1 MVSNISPGLM
11 PETNRDQLS
20 TSAISQHIM
29 SFIIKKMFVI
39 SLNLPQNTDF
49 LRYEQITW
57 LLRNDTLCLNTAC

>member
-1 MVSNISPGLM
+1 MVSNISAGLM

-39 SLNLPQNTDF
+39 LLNLPQNTDSH
-49 LRYEQITW
+49 RYEQINYYYEMI
-57 LLRNDTLCLNTAC
+57 RYV